1 MRELTDLE
9 MGSVAGGESSEANG
23 SFAESFCSKN
33 PDGGYERY
41 APTYSGSVTIPLPRG
56 SVSVSGSFGG
66 AAVVVKCGRRTE
78 DAARDKEEKDENES

>member
-33 PDGGYERY
+33 PNGGHSREEP
-41 APTYSGSVTIPLPRG
+41 AYSGSVTIPLPTG
-56 SVSVSGSFGG
+56 NVSVSGSFRG
-66 AAVVVKCGRRTE
+66 ATVVVKCGGRTE